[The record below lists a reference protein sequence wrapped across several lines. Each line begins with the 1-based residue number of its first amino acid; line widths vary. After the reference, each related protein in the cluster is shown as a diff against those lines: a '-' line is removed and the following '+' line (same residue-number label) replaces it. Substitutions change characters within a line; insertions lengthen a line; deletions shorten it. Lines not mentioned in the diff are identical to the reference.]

1 MLVTQLCPALCDLMD
16 LDCWL
21 LCPWN
26 SPGKNTGEW
35 VAVPSPGHLPD
46 PGTKP
51 RSPVLQADSL
61 PFEPP
66 GKPLYIYVGMSI
78 HCLLHLLT
86 SIKYSMFIKLYK
98 GISISDHK

>member
-1 MLVTQLCPALCDLMD
+1 M
-16 LDCWL
+16 
-21 LCPWN
+21 
-26 SPGKNTGEW
+26 
-35 VAVPSPGHLPD
+35 VAIPSPGHLPD
-46 PGTKP
+46 PGIEAGFP
-51 RSPVLQADSL
+51 ALQADSL